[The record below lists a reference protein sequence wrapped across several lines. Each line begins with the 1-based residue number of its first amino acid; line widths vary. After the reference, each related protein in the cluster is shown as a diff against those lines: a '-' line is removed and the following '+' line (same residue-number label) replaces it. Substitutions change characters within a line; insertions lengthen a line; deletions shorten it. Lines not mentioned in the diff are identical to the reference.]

1 MRKLFYIFI
10 VFQLFTSCFKDD
22 SNLEV
27 QKIKPIVIK
36 EFGSNQLNITQFDTL
51 KIEPLIYCEGVADK
65 DLSFEWKLMNYG
77 VIESRVIDTTMYCCA
92 YIPDNASKDYTV
104 RLKVTDRTTGIYA
117 MKTYSLEVK
126 SGFGPGMLVAD
137 TRDGGQTSDLTLLRC
152 REVTYDYGM
161 SREDRSVGRNLWS
174 LINGAPFAGE
184 VLDVRTVQRTSNPT
198 YYGMTVVTTK
208 GIYETNPGNYVQTG
222 FGSDLFFFPPD
233 FSVTDI
239 ASARLAVD
247 LTGPVEQM
255 LVNGKVTARSLPV
268 ATKYGATIYPAGV
281 EDYHISQ
288 MAHPDQK
295 AWAYPAYAYDELG
308 KRMLFFAG
316 NASGELSGY
325 QAPEQY
331 GGPFDVN
338 DLSKYTPFFL
348 GESKSGMDMLVKN
361 NETGAYQV
369 LSMNFAKNTAVTT
382 TRNFAR
388 KIYNLQGA
396 PKLEEAIAYEMN
408 PLDDVIYYAT
418 EDEIY
423 AGPMATPSLIQQ
435 RWRAAAGEKITAIQ
449 FFKYPCDQANSYYY
463 RGGQHYLSDVDGG
476 EKTQYSVHRLLFVAT
491 EDAAGNG
498 KVTAIPLQSETSGR
512 LEKNDKYH
520 LIFEGFGHILGFY
533 KQE

>member
-1 MRKLFYIFI
+1 MRKLFYILI

-36 EFGSNQLNITQFDTL
+36 EFGTNQLRITQFDTL
-51 KIEPLIYCEGVADK
+51 KIEPMIYCEGVADE

-77 VIESRVIDTTMYCCA
+77 VIESRVIDTTMYCRA

-184 VLDVRTVQRTSNPT
+184 ILDVRTVNRTSDPK
-198 YYGMTVVTTK
+198 YYGITVATTK
-208 GIYETNPGNYVQTG
+208 GLYESSPLDYVQAAS
-222 FGSDLFFFPPD
+222 GSDLFFFSPE

-239 ASARLAVD
+239 ASARLTSD
-247 LTGPVEQM
+247 LYGPVEQM
-255 LVNGKVTARSLPV
+255 MVNGKVTARSLAL

-281 EDYHISQ
+281 EDYRISR
-288 MAHPDQK
+288 MAHPDQQ
-295 AWAYPAYAYDELG
+295 AWRYPAYAYDELG

-316 NASGELSGY
+316 DLNGVYGY
-325 QAPEQY
+325 QAPEQV

-338 DLSKYTPFFL
+338 DLSKYTPLFL

-369 LSMNFAKNTAVTT
+369 LSMNFVTYTAVTT
-382 TRNFAR
+382 ASNFAR
-388 KIYNLQGA
+388 KIYDLQGA
-396 PKLEEAIAYEMN
+396 PRLGEAVAYEMN
-408 PLDDVIYYAT
+408 PLDDVLYYAT

-435 RWRAAAGEKITAIQ
+435 RWRAAAGEKITSIQ
-449 FFKYPCDQANSYYY
+449 FFKYPCDQPGSYYH
-463 RGGQHYLSDVDGG
+463 RGGAHYLSDVDGG
-476 EKTQYSVHRLLFVAT
+476 RKTQYSVHRLLFVAT

-512 LEKNDKYH
+512 LEKNAEYH